1 MRAFQRVDALNTV
14 AEWVD
19 AFNNN
24 ALAANDH
31 TWYLGEMLYNGLL
44 YTGLETIGN
53 RLLQSLTNLNVSSI
67 SPRVL
72 EFDNM
77 YLYFR
82 NINKILLVDQVTF
95 DILSSEDLIKNQPMF
110 FYIDSELGFRISQEF
125 RQNDNEIML
134 FRFIISDQDKF
145 TQLYVTAQRFG
156 SNVYDTADEFYL
168 VQGCEPLPAYSNIEG
183 ETMSVSLGNGS
194 IKRSGIK
201 FDYHNM
207 PDVLRLLDNTT
218 PYPIRY
224 IESDNTV
231 DYRKSTVTEVDVT
244 KLLNYE
250 TGVISQVSPGKV
262 TAQRILFDVYTG
274 CLIMQYGNREFD
286 TIQQAMSQVEN
297 LGYPFPYNQLM
308 YIPLG
313 ILFAKSNADNLK
325 DTEQA
330 LFVQHLNTTVNAGD
344 SAFFAEDSYARGRIA
359 ALDNAISALQRQIS
373 ELEGE
378 FDHHVDYINNPNPH
392 HIDYSTIFPDMDVNL
407 YNLLNQSKNNF
418 LNNLDGRYIRKD
430 VDDIT
435 THGLTVQGEL
445 NATRSY
451 IKVNGKKVLVG
462 TQSMQQGEP
471 ALANGDYGLF

>member
-53 RLLQSLTNLNVSSI
+53 RLIHSLTNLNVSSI

-95 DILSSEDLIKNQPMF
+95 DLLSKPELIRNHPMF
-110 FYIDSELGFRISQEF
+110 FYIDSELGFRVSQEF

-134 FRFIISDQDKF
+134 FRFIINDQDKF
-145 TQLYVTAQRFG
+145 TQLYVTSQRFG

-168 VQGCEPLPAYSNIEG
+168 VQGCEPKPARTDIEG

-224 IESDNTV
+224 IDPDNTI

-244 KLLNYE
+244 RLLNYE
-250 TGVISQVSPGKV
+250 TRTLSQATPGKV

-344 SAFFAEDSYARGRIA
+344 SSFFAEDSYARGRLA
-359 ALDNAISALQRQIS
+359 ALDNAVSALQRQIS

-392 HIDYSTIFPDMDVNL
+392 HIDYLTIFPDMDANL

-435 THGLTVQGEL
+435 THGLTVKGEL

-462 TQSMQQGEP
+462 TQSMKSGEP